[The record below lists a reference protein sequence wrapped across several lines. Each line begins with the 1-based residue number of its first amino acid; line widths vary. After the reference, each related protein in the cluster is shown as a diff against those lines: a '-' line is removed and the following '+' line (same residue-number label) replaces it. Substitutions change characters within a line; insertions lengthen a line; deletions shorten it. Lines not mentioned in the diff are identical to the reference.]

1 MKCFYFYAKVAKN
14 VGEKCLEQQRRKNL
28 EKVNTFKLG
37 NQERREKVSR
47 NSNAKE
53 SNLNDRKVMTKKMS
67 WF

>member
-1 MKCFYFYAKVAKN
+1 MWEKN
-14 VGEKCLEQQRRKNL
+14 VRSNKRRKNL